1 MNGPQFICLALGVLA
16 LSDAPLAAQFKGDA
30 SGKYGWVGSL
40 TEGKAQAKKSGK
52 PLMVVLRCVP

>member
-1 MNGPQFICLALGVLA
+1 MRFGIVALGFLLLA
-16 LSDAPLAAQFKGDA
+16 DGPLSAQGRRDQDAA
-30 SGKYGWVGSL
+30 KYGWVPSL